1 MALVTVPM
9 GVETDTGDLLVIF
22 NVLKIV
28 ENQTVTAKLDNVPA
42 VSLGIGDTRVFH
54 NVQCIVSKECV
65 TKTMGTVKKD
75 VDLVSMETRVIT
87 HVVLGV

>member
-1 MALVTVPM
+1 MTLVTVTI

-22 NVLKIV
+22 NVLQIV
-28 ENQTVTAKLDNVPA
+28 KNQNVIEKLDNVSA

-54 NVQCIVSKECV
+54 SVQYIVSKECV
-65 TKTMGTVKKD
+65 TKATGTVKMD
-75 VDLVSMETRVIT
+75 AHRDNMETSAIT